1 MLGKTLRLG
10 ECVKVKVIIGWIVF
24 ICGAVMA
31 GVGGVLATKSEWALV
46 IASFLAA
53 VALMSLGD
61 KLRKPPKS
69 DAVTKWTP

>member
-46 IASFLAA
+46 DCILLGGGRSH
-53 VALMSLGD
+53 VAG
-61 KLRKPPKS
+61 
-69 DAVTKWTP
+69 